1 MIVRTDSKG
10 WDVGCNVALIVL
22 DMERYCGM
30 LSVPINN
37 SPDMRKTIE
46 CFRSVY
52 PEILRIE
59 VEVDGVLDIV
69 YDREHTP
76 HWVSLRV
83 VETFDE

>member
-1 MIVRTDSKG
+1 MIVRTDSQG
-10 WDVGCNVALIVL
+10 WDVGCNIALIVI

-30 LSVPINN
+30 LGVPENN

-59 VEVDGVLDIV
+59 VEVNDVLDTV

-83 VETFDE
+83 METLDE

>member
-1 MIVRTDSKG
+1 MIVRTDSQG
-10 WDVGCNVALIVL
+10 WDVGCNVLALTIDVVNK
-22 DMERYCGM
+22 RGM
-30 LSVPINN
+30 LALPKNH

-46 CFRSVY
+46 CFRSVD

-59 VEVDGVLDIV
+59 VVINDVLDTV

-83 VETFDE
+83 METLDE